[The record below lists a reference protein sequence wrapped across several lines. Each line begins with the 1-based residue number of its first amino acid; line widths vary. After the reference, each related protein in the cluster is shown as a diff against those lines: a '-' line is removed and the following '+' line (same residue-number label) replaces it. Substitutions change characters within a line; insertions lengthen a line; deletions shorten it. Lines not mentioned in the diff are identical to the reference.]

1 MRMEWQG
8 KPTTFME
15 PWNHFNFLARR
26 CPEDGSGGSCGRDLR
41 AQPVWEGR
49 YLHHGRNW
57 ENLQEGKRNEER
69 LVAVCISCSTPLFLL
84 FHPPSF
90 TVNLLQELLF
100 QLVCLLT
107 TACAIFPRWRVT
119 PMWFWKMG
127 ILSKCKLQNWYLY
140 SILLFSCSCSCITLV
155 SDFVSPPN
163 SDLGVHVDGFI
174 SNVAHSLIV
183 GVTKVSPKSY
193 AHQPT
198 LFSSC
203 IQEFPLFTAIYGLW
217 NH

>member
-1 MRMEWQG
+1 MQLWQG
-8 KPTTFME
+8 PPCSACVRREIPTS
-15 PWNHFNFLARR
+15 WKKLGKSSRKKKKWRKVGNCLHFLRHAVIPAFL
-26 CPEDGSGGSCGRDLR
+26 PS
-41 AQPVWEGR
+41 
-49 YLHHGRNW
+49 
-57 ENLQEGKRNEER
+57 
-69 LVAVCISCSTPLFLL
+69 
-84 FHPPSF
+84 SF
-90 TVNLLQELLF
+90 TFNLLQELLF

-119 PMWFWKMG
+119 PMLFWKMG

-140 SILLFSCSCSCITLV
+140 SILLFSRSCSCITLV
-155 SDFVSPPN
+155 SVFVSPPN

-193 AHQPT
+193 VHQST
-198 LFSSC
+198 LFHSFFSGVSSFQC
-203 IQEFPLFTAIYGLW
+203 NLW

>member
-1 MRMEWQG
+1 MSMKWQG
-8 KPTTFME
+8 KPTTFIE
-15 PWNHFNFLARR
+15 PWNHFNFLSHR

-69 LVAVCISCSTPLFLL
+69 SVTVHFLRHDGIPAL
-84 FHPPSF
+84 SPSSF
-90 TVNLLQELLF
+90 TVHLLQELLF

-107 TACAIFPRWRVT
+107 TACAIFPLWRVT

-140 SILLFSCSCSCITLV
+140 SILLSSHSCFCITLV
-155 SDFVSPPN
+155 SVLFHPPTVIWAFMLMVS
-163 SDLGVHVDGFI
+163 SQMWLTV
-174 SNVAHSLIV
+174 
-183 GVTKVSPKSY
+183 
-193 AHQPT
+193 
-198 LFSSC
+198 
-203 IQEFPLFTAIYGLW
+203 
-217 NH
+217 